1 METPKVPLSV
11 RAVHCASCL
20 LSLWEMRA
28 LASLQTSSWL
38 ASSVISWVSL
48 SLDNAVCVWV
58 YFSHW
63 YVSAQ
68 LCLYLGRHQNN
79 TQIIVRW
86 SGPGVWRQWADHYH
100 MISWRSPIKYQ
111 VFENRIRLI
120 ILTNSF
126 LSAVCMVASVH
137 ISQGFKWRR
146 QSPFL
151 TPAQVQAFI
160 FWMLQQERCTSV
172 MEIGVELFQIAT
184 LVPSFSLFS
193 GMSVMLFLFGC
204 WFLPPFFFFYH
215 FLFSIL
221 SPFWMNITWP
231 KQGSS
236 EVWQRQLLTELS
248 TVSFIHTPTV
258 VRVLTVL
265 V

>member
-1 METPKVPLSV
+1 M
-11 RAVHCASCL
+11 CL
-20 LSLWEMRA
+20 GLFFSL
-28 LASLQTSSWL
+28 
-38 ASSVISWVSL
+38 
-48 SLDNAVCVWV
+48 VCKC
-58 YFSHW
+58 
-63 YVSAQ
+63 SA

-79 TQIIVRW
+79 TQIIVQW

-100 MISWRSPIKYQ
+100 MISWRSLIKYQ

-120 ILTNSF
+120 ILINCF

-160 FWMLQQERCTSV
+160 FWMLHPERCTLA

-204 WFLPPFFFFYH
+204 WFLPPFFFLSLLVFY
-215 FLFSIL
+215 FFS
-221 SPFWMNITWP
+221 FWMNINWS

-248 TVSFIHTPTV
+248 TVSFIHTPTI